1 MAISLQKF
9 GKNEGETGS
18 GVNRG
23 EFGKGSGGEGGE
35 AGGGGRKGR
44 GIVTLPV
51 CFGEFFTQL
60 LA

>member
-1 MAISLQKF
+1 LAISLQKF

-35 AGGGGRKGR
+35 VGGGRNRR
-44 GIVTLPV
+44 GGVTLPV
-51 CFGEFFTQL
+51 CFGEFFPQL

>member
-18 GVNRG
+18 GANRG

-35 AGGGGRKGR
+35 GWVWKLG
-44 GIVTLPV
+44 
-51 CFGEFFTQL
+51 
-60 LA
+60 

>member
-35 AGGGGRKGR
+35 AGAGEGVQQSHR
-44 GIVTLPV
+44 GTRGDPR
-51 CFGEFFTQL
+51 
-60 LA
+60 AYM